1 MMPNAGGMSVLV
13 RNKTKG
19 CLETLGKTAKDS
31 DLFHGFGIENMK
43 AICEKHNGDLKI
55 SEHDGLFDLSI
66 FLPNMQEI

>member
-1 MMPNAGGMSVLV
+1 MLEEFDLIEIAVV
-13 RNKTKG
+13 DDEKE

-66 FLPNMQEI
+66 FLPNIQEI